1 MFRIPSEDQRALIAQ
16 LNTNPAWHALKVWS
30 QQQRDGYMTNLAQT
44 IWKNP
49 DVLNEAAVR
58 EKAAFFRGMNT
69 LLNQPFFSA
78 QMLKRAVEQPTE
90 EQQ

>member
-1 MFRIPSEDQRALIAQ
+1 MIAQ
-16 LNTNPAWHALKVWS
+16 LNANPAWDALKAWA
-30 QQQRDGYMTNLAQT
+30 QQQRDSYMANLAQA

-49 DVLNEAAVR
+49 DVLNEAGVR

-78 QMLKRAVEQPTE
+78 QALKRAVENSTE
-90 EQQ
+90 ES